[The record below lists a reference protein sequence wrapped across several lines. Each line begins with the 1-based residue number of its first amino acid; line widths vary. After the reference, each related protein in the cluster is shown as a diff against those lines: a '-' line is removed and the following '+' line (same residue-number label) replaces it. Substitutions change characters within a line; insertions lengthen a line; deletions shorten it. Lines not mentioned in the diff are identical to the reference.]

1 MMGWGPVVGSLNQML
16 DHGLV
21 VPETIV
27 GMSTAVIQSGIGHRP
42 YARHVEDWDRSAS
55 AGTARSANFSG
66 PMTAANM
73 RRAWL
78 DVSGM

>member
-1 MMGWGPVVGSLNQML
+1 MIGWGPVVGSLNQML

-42 YARHVEDWDRSAS
+42 YASTWKI
-55 AGTARSANFSG
+55 GTGRRRPKRPGLPIFRG
-66 PMTAANM
+66 P
-73 RRAWL
+73 
-78 DVSGM
+78 